1 MSQPLHTRSPRANMA
16 PMTDRIAVQDT
27 YPDDFSHCFG
37 CGRHNESG
45 YHFKTYRDGDVARTG
60 YTPAD
65 YHTGGADH
73 AYGGI
78 IASVIDC
85 HSAGAAAIFWMA
97 ANGFEVGATLSPRF
111 VTARLEVDY
120 VAPTPIARL
129 QLTGRAEEIG
139 ERKVIVTTDLD
150 AGGMVTA
157 RGRAV
162 MVKVP
167 SA

>member
-1 MSQPLHTRSPRANMA
+1 
-16 PMTDRIAVQDT
+16 MTERIAIQDT
-27 YPDDFSHCFG
+27 YPEDFSHCYG
-37 CGRHNESG
+37 CGRLNDAGH
-45 YHFKTYRDGDVARTG
+45 HFKTYEHDGVARTT
-60 YTPAD
+60 YTPAA

-85 HSAGAAAIFWMA
+85 HSAGAAAIFLMRDNA
-97 ANGFEVGATLSPRF
+97 LEIGSVESPRF

-120 VAPTPIARL
+120 LAPTPIGPLELEGRL
-129 QLTGRAEEIG
+129 EEIG
-139 ERKVIVTTDLD
+139 VRKVIVTTELS
-150 AGGMVTA
+150 AHGSITA

-167 SA
+167 AG

>member
-1 MSQPLHTRSPRANMA
+1 MI
-16 PMTDRIAVQDT
+16 DRIAVQDT

-45 YHFKTYRDGDVARTG
+45 YHLKTYREGDAARTD

-65 YHTGGADH
+65 YHTGGGDH

-85 HSAGAAAIFWMA
+85 HSAGVAAIFWME
-97 ANGFEVGATLSPRF
+97 ANGIEVGATYSPRF

-120 VAPTPIARL
+120 VAPTPIGPL
-129 QLTGRAEEIG
+129 QLTGRVEEIG
-139 ERKVIVTTDLD
+139 TRKVIVNTELSA
-150 AGGMVTA
+150 AGSVTA

-162 MVKVP
+162 MVKLP
-167 SA
+167 SG